1 MLTTVKIDPKA
12 LVQSNNPPRL
22 WTEVQIEELQK
33 EVAELKSQIRDLQD
47 TIAQQNRRISSLE
60 CWRDGAKTFAF
71 NSELD
76 PDIPYLVGIDPAGGD
91 SIKGGHNEID
101 DS

>member
-1 MLTTVKIDPKA
+1 MAMIKLDPIIDHIDK
-12 LVQSNNPPRL
+12 PPRS
-22 WTEVQIEELQK
+22 WEEVQIEELQK
-33 EVAELKSQIRDLQD
+33 EVAGLKSQIRDLQD
-47 TIAQQNRRISSLE
+47 TIVQQNRRISSLK

-91 SIKGGHNEID
+91 SILGR
-101 DS
+101 S